1 VVEAVVKNEDFGQDE
16 TPDLL
21 YLNFKEID
29 FVSHV
34 WSMNSPEMEDAVVA
48 QDAALKELVTFLN
61 KEVGKGEWVLG
72 LTADHASMPD
82 PAVTGGYQISSGPMQ
97 VMINEKFDT
106 DGDDLPI
113 VELMQP
119 TQAFLDLNELKQNGY
134 TVDDVA
140 RYMMTFTQAQTAGG
154 GVVPNPG
161 QENDTVMQ
169 AVFPSALMPDLP
181 CLPEARE

>member
-1 VVEAVVKNEDFGQDE
+1 VMTREGMGQDDV
-16 TPDLL
+16 PDLL

-48 QDAALKELVTFLN
+48 QDEALKALVTYLN
-61 KEVGKGEWVLG
+61 ERVGKGNWVLG

-82 PAVTGGYQISSGPMQ
+82 PAASGGYQISTGPMQ
-97 VMINEKFDT
+97 VMINEKFDS
-106 DGDDLPI
+106 DDDDTPI
-113 VELMQP
+113 VALMQP
-119 TQAFLDLNELKQNGY
+119 TQAFINVDELKEGGY
-134 TVDDVA
+134 TLDDVA
-140 RYMMTFTQAQTAGG
+140 RYMMTFTQTQTAGG

-169 AVFPSALMPDLP
+169 AAFPSALMPDLP